1 MAETL
6 GLIAGQ
12 GMFPRLVARG
22 AKAAGRRV
30 VCCGLGDNP
39 DPAIRGEVDVYE
51 RVGLARLGQWSRVLR
66 KHGVTQAVMV
76 GRVGKAQIHSPW
88 RYFQYVPDI
97 RTVRVFFTRL
107 RNDKRDHAVLLAVVD
122 ELAKDGI
129 ELIDSTAYC
138 KEHLASEGVMTRR
151 QPSEAQMA
159 DAAFG
164 FPLCKLVSGHDIGQ
178 AIAVLDKDV
187 LAVEAIEGTDRMIE
201 RAGTFG
207 RKGWTMIKVAN
218 IHQDMRID
226 VPSIGVATIEKLAAA
241 KCGCLVLEA
250 GKTMMIDKP
259 AVIARAEAVGLVILG
274 KAQADPAK

>member
-39 DPAIRGEVDVYE
+39 DPAIRDEVDFYQ

-66 KHGVTQAVMV
+66 KHGVKQAVMV

-97 RTVRVFFTRL
+97 RTLRVFFTRL

-138 KEHLASEGVMTRR
+138 KDHLATPGLMTRR
-151 QPSEAQMA
+151 EPTAGQLT
-159 DAAFG
+159 DAEFG
-164 FPLCKLVSGHDIGQ
+164 FPLCKMVSTHDIGQ

-201 RAGTFG
+201 RAGQFG
-207 RKGWTMIKVAN
+207 RRGGWTMIKVAN

-226 VPSIGVATIEKLAAA
+226 VPSVGVATIEKLAAA

-259 AVIARAEAVGLVILG
+259 AVIARAEAAGISILG
-274 KAQADPAK
+274 KA